1 MSTPH
6 ERHREEIGESTLPV
20 WEVVRV
26 AETGSTNDD
35 LMTAAMAGTA
45 PHGRVLV
52 ADHQTA
58 GRGRLDRRWEAP
70 PGANLLASVL
80 FRHGWTFPHELTQR
94 VALAAA
100 DAAESM
106 TGERPAMKWPNDLL
120 IGDRKLAGILAQA
133 GGAVG
138 RIDYVVVGIGL
149 NLGWAPDGAARL
161 DGVNRDEFVEHWLTA
176 LAARWAEPVTARYH
190 DELAT
195 LGHRVRVERAGGN
208 LEGVA
213 HDVEPDGTLIVRDD
227 AGTDHRV
234 AIGDV
239 IHLRRTSM

>member
-6 ERHREEIGESTLPV
+6 ERHREEIGESAPPV
-20 WEVVRV
+20 WDVVRI

-35 LMTAAMAGTA
+35 LMTAASDGTA
-45 PHGRVLV
+45 PHGRVLI

-70 PGANLLASVL
+70 AGANLLASVL

-100 DAAESM
+100 DAAEALS
-106 TGERPAMKWPNDLL
+106 GVRPAMKWPNDLL
-120 IGDRKLAGILAQA
+120 IDDRKLAGILAQA
-133 GGAVG
+133 GGAGG
-138 RIDYVVVGIGL
+138 RIDFIVVGIGL

-161 DGVNRDEFVEHWLTA
+161 EGVDRDEFVNQWLGA
-176 LAARWAEPVTARYH
+176 LATHWPEPVTRRYH

-195 LGHRVRVERAGGN
+195 LGHRVRVEQAAGN
-208 LEGVA
+208 LEGLA
-213 HDVEPDGTLIVRDD
+213 YDVQPDGTLIVRDD
-227 AGTDHRV
+227 AGTVHSV

-239 IHLRRTSM
+239 VHLRKV